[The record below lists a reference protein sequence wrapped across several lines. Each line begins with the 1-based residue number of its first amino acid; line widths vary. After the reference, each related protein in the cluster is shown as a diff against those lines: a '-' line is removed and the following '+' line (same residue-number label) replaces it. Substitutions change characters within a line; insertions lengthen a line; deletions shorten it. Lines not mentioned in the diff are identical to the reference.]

1 VLKGEAVV
9 APPAWLA
16 IERSLPHGH
25 VAAVLGMAKKLSL
38 DRLVP
43 CRPERLATLALAL
56 VVARVLEPAA
66 KLATARQLSAA
77 HSPRRRAQAGRGRR
91 GRGSIAPWICWA
103 RRAQDRGGSN
113 CSEVHSVGIGP
124 RARIWQVIDPQPLS
138 QILGADALP

>member
-1 VLKGEAVV
+1 MLKGEAVV

-77 HSPRRRAQAGRGRR
+77 HSPGAVLRLGVVDEDEALSRPGSIGRG
-91 GRGSIAPWICWA
+91 APKIEAA
-103 RRAQDRGGSN
+103 RT
-113 CSEVHSVGIGP
+113 VP
-124 RARIWQVIDPQPLS
+124 RSTLSASDPAPES
-138 QILGADALP
+138 GK